1 MKKERGLALAACAAL
16 AALMLLFASQC
27 SPLYPIN
34 LWDDANCLL
43 TVGRVMRRG
52 GVLYRDIYE
61 QKGPLLYLIHALAAC
76 ISDTSFLGVYVLEIP
91 ALTAALYAAY
101 RLLRLRTGAGFALG
115 AAAFAVSDVFVA
127 KDALS
132 GATDRQ
138 RNGALLLYYLAVYAM
153 AFVQL

>member
-1 MKKERGLALAACAAL
+1 MKK
-16 AALMLLFASQC
+16 LFC
-27 SPLYPIN
+27 
-34 LWDDANCLL
+34 
-43 TVGRVMRRG
+43 VM
-52 GVLYRDIYE
+52 I
-61 QKGPLLYLIHALAAC
+61 
-76 ISDTSFLGVYVLEIP
+76 
-91 ALTAALYAAY
+91 
-101 RLLRLRTGAGFALG
+101 FALG